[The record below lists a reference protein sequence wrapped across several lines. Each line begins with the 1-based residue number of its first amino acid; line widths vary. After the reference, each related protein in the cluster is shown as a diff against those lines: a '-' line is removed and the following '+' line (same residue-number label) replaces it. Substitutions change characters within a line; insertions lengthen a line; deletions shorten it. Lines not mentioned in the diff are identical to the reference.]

1 MPAYKIMIMG
11 ASYGSLLAS
20 KMLFGGHSVH
30 LICLPA
36 EADLINA
43 EGFRVRLPVK
53 GRKDQIELDSR
64 KLPGKVT
71 AGGAAGVNPKD
82 YDLIGLAMQEPQYR
96 SPGVR
101 ELLDAVATSR
111 VPCMSIM
118 NMPPL
123 PYVKRIPGLDY
134 DALKPAYTDPT
145 VWDNFDPGALTLCS
159 PDPQAIRPPEEKVNV
174 LQVTLP
180 TNFKVAK
187 SRVPTMSIMNMPPLP
202 YVKRIPGLDYEALK
216 PAYTD
221 PTVWDNFDPALLT
234 LCSPDPQAIRP
245 PDEKVNVLMVTL
257 PTNFKVAKF
266 DNEKGNTILRQLEQE
281 IDAVRYDPGD
291 GAKIELPVKLR
302 VHDSIFVPLAKWSM
316 LLAGNYRCV
325 TEDGMR
331 TAQEA
336 VHSDI
341 ETSRSVYN
349 FVFDLCV
356 KLGASPADLVP
367 FEKYAAAAQS
377 LVRPASAAR
386 ALQNGVPNIER
397 ADKLVQLIAKQ
408 KGLSHPAIDAQV
420 ALVDRR
426 LDQNR
431 KKAAA

>member
-1 MPAYKIMIMG
+1 MPYNILIMG

-20 KMLFGGHSVH
+20 KILFGGHHVH
-30 LICLPA
+30 LVCLPA

-43 EGFRVRLPVK
+43 EGFRVRLPVR
-53 GRKDQIELDSR
+53 GRKEPVELDSR

-71 AGGAAGVNPKD
+71 AGGAAGVKPEN

-101 ELLDAVATSR
+101 ELLDAVARSR

-134 DALKPAYTDPT
+134 DALKPAYTDPS
-145 VWDNFDPGALTLCS
+145 VWDNFDPG
-159 PDPQAIRPPEEKVNV
+159 
-174 LQVTLP
+174 
-180 TNFKVAK
+180 
-187 SRVPTMSIMNMPPLP
+187 SI
-202 YVKRIPGLDYEALK
+202 
-216 PAYTD
+216 
-221 PTVWDNFDPALLT
+221 T

-257 PTNFKVAKF
+257 PTNFKVARF
-266 DNEKGNTILRQLEQE
+266 DSDKSTGILRQLQQE
-281 IDAVRYDPGD
+281 IDAVRYDAPEG
-291 GAKIELPVKLR
+291 KIQLPVHLR

-325 TEDGMR
+325 TKDGMR

-336 VHSDI
+336 VWSDVD
-341 ETSRSVYN
+341 TSRSVYN

-356 KLGASPADLVP
+356 KLGANPGDLVP
-367 FEKYAAAAQS
+367 FEKYAEAAQS
-377 LVRPASAAR
+377 LTRPASAAR
-386 ALQNGVPNIER
+386 ALQNGAQFIER
-397 ADKLVQLIAKQ
+397 ADKLVQLIARQ

-420 ALVDRR
+420 ALVDSR
-426 LDQNR
+426 LEANR
-431 KKAAA
+431 KKAAAA

>member
-1 MPAYKIMIMG
+1 MAYNILVLG
-11 ASYGSLLAS
+11 AAYGSLLAS
-20 KMLFGGHSVH
+20 KMLFGGHRIHHV
-30 LICLPA
+30 CLPA

-53 GRKDQIELDSR
+53 GRKDPILLDST

-71 AGGAAGVNPKD
+71 ASGAQGVNPAD

-101 ELLDAVATSR
+101 ELLDA
-111 VPCMSIM
+111 
-118 NMPPL
+118 
-123 PYVKRIPGLDY
+123 
-134 DALKPAYTDPT
+134 
-145 VWDNFDPGALTLCS
+145 
-159 PDPQAIRPPEEKVNV
+159 
-174 LQVTLP
+174 
-180 TNFKVAK
+180 VAK

-221 PTVWDNFDPALLT
+221 PTVWDNFDTACLT

-266 DNEKGNTILRQLEQE
+266 DDERGNVILRQLEKD
-281 IDAVRYDPGD
+281 IDAVRFDPGD
-291 GAKIELPVKLR
+291 GTRIELPVKLR

-325 TEDGMR
+325 TKDGMR

-356 KLGASPADLVP
+356 KLGADPKDLVP
-367 FEKYAAAAQS
+367 FEKYAAAAES

-397 ADKLVQLIAKQ
+397 ADKLVQLIARQ

-420 ALVDRR
+420 ALVDAR
-426 LDQNR
+426 LEQNR

>member
-1 MPAYKIMIMG
+1 MPYNILILG
-11 ASYGSLLAS
+11 AAYGSLLAS
-20 KMLFGGHSVH
+20 KMLFGGHKIH
-30 LICLPA
+30 HICLPA

-53 GRKDQIELDSR
+53 GRKDPVVLDST

-71 AGGAAGVNPKD
+71 AGPATGVNPKD

-101 ELLDAVATSR
+101 ELLDAVALSR

-123 PYVKRIPGLDY
+123 PYVKRIPGLNY
-134 DALKPAYTDPT
+134 D
-145 VWDNFDPGALTLCS
+145 
-159 PDPQAIRPPEEKVNV
+159 
-174 LQVTLP
+174 
-180 TNFKVAK
+180 
-187 SRVPTMSIMNMPPLP
+187 
-202 YVKRIPGLDYEALK
+202 ALK

-257 PTNFKVAKF
+257 PTNFKVARF
-266 DNEKGNTILRQLEQE
+266 DSDKHTAILRQLEKDIE
-281 IDAVRYDPGD
+281 AVRFDAPEG
-291 GAKIELPVKLR
+291 KIELPVKLK
-302 VHDSIFVPLAKWSM
+302 VHDSIFVPLAKWAM
-316 LLAGNYRCV
+316 LLAGNYRCI
-325 TEDGMR
+325 TKDGMR

-349 FVFDLCV
+349 FVVDLCV
-356 KLGASPADLVP
+356 KLGAKRDDLVP

-377 LVRPASAAR
+377 LTRPASAAR
-386 ALQNGVPNIER
+386 ALQNGAPNIER

-408 KGLSHPAIDAQV
+408 KGMSHPAIDAQV
-420 ALVDRR
+420 ALVDER
-426 LDQNR
+426 LVANR